1 MSIVY
6 QNIEFFE
13 TNYVGY
19 FVSKCGKIFSERTK
33 RILKPKIDKD
43 GYCVYVFSNSGVR
56 KHISGH
62 RLVAETFLDNPENK
76 PTVNHID
83 GNKSNN
89 NISNLEWATYS
100 ENK

>member
-33 RILKPKIDKD
+33 RILKHKIDKD
-43 GYCVYVFSNSGVR
+43 GYCVYVFSNNEMATNPIIMCRILSGQ
-56 KHISGH
+56 HI
-62 RLVAETFLDNPENK
+62 VKTII
-76 PTVNHID
+76 ID
-83 GNKSNN
+83 SMF
-89 NISNLEWATYS
+89 
-100 ENK
+100 